1 MLFDRVKSMDAILLT
16 AQKKGLHRSLG
27 AFQLTMLGVGAV
39 IGTGIFVLTAVA
51 AQKAGPG
58 MMLSFCIAG
67 FVCAVAAL
75 CYSELAS
82 MVPVAGSAYT
92 YTYAVMGELLA
103 WMVGWALV
111 LEYALGAS
119 AVAVGWSNH
128 LVGALA
134 DSGIHFP
141 ALISNADGLMAQ
153 VSLALGSAA
162 TPDLLAAVNNGGYI
176 NVPAVFIVI
185 AVTLLL
191 IKGTTESAMV
201 NAVLVVVKLI
211 ALTAFM
217 ILTLPLMKASNFHPF
232 TPTGFGN
239 LTSGTGYVG
248 AAASI
253 FFAYVGFDAVSTAAE
268 ETKNPQRNVPIGLIG
283 SLLICTAIY
292 LLVAAGAIGTI
303 GAQPVTSAAGAF
315 LAPGSPEM
323 AGRCAAIVTGGGVE
337 PLVCSKHA
345 LVHVLQ
351 TINYPVVGYLVG
363 LAAIIAL
370 PSVVL
375 MMMFGQTRVFFT
387 MARDGLL
394 PAAFAKVHPKFR
406 TPHVVTAVTGLFAL
420 VFAGLLPVGSLADY
434 SNSGTLFAFAMVA
447 IAVMV
452 LRVRDPGRKRAFRTP
467 AIWLVAP
474 AAVIGCIVLYA
485 ALDTTSKLV
494 LVGWGALGLVVYFLY
509 GRSRSHVGLG
519 LTEVHELD
527 DDMPPVPVPPMP
539 GAHTPGGRDA

>member
-1 MLFDRVKSMDAILLT
+1 MIFDRVKSLDAILAT
-16 AQKKGLHRSLG
+16 AEKKGLHRSLG

-58 MMLSFCIAG
+58 MMLSFIIAG

-141 ALISNADGLMAQ
+141 ALMSNADGLMAR
-153 VSLALGSAA
+153 VALAFGSAP
-162 TPDLLAAVNNGGYI
+162 TPDLMAAVQNGGFI
-176 NVPAVFIVI
+176 NVPAIVVI
-185 AVTLLL
+185 MAVTALL

-217 ILTLPLMKASNFHPF
+217 VLTLPAIKASNFHPF

-283 SLLICTAIY
+283 SLMICTVIY
-292 LLVAAGAIGTI
+292 LLVAAGAIGTV

-323 AGRCAAIVTGGGVE
+323 AGRCAAIIASGATE

-351 TINYPVVGYLVG
+351 TINYPVVGWLVG

-394 PAAFAKVHPKFR
+394 PASFAKVHPRFK

-420 VFAGLLPVGSLADY
+420 IFAGLLPVGSLADY

-447 IAVMV
+447 LAVLV
-452 LRVRDPGRKRAFRTP
+452 LRVKDPTRKRSFRTP
-467 AIWLVAP
+467 AVWLVAP
-474 AAVIGCIVLYA
+474 AAIIGCIVLYA

-494 LVGWGALGLVVYFLY
+494 LVGWGGIGLVVYFLY
-509 GRSRSHVGLG
+509 GRSRSHVGRG

-527 DDMPPVPVPPMP
+527 ADAPPVSVPPMP
-539 GAHTPGGRDA
+539 GAHTSGMKD

>member
-1 MLFDRVKSMDAILLT
+1 MFGRVKSLDAILAT
-16 AQKKGLHRSLG
+16 AEKKSLHRSLG
-27 AFQLTMLGVGAV
+27 AFQLTMLGIGAV

-92 YTYAVMGELLA
+92 YTYAVMGEILA

-128 LVGALA
+128 VVGALA

-141 ALISNADGLMAQ
+141 PLISNADGLMARA
-153 VSLALGSAA
+153 ALVLGKTSN
-162 TPDLLAAVNNGGYI
+162 PDLLAAASHGGLI
-176 NVPAVFIVI
+176 NLPAVFIVI
-185 AVTLLL
+185 CITALL
-191 IKGTTESAMV
+191 IKGTTESAMF
-201 NAVLVVVKLI
+201 NAVLVVIKLI
-211 ALTAFM
+211 ALSAFI
-217 ILTLPLMKASNFHPF
+217 ILTLPNMQSANFHPF

-268 ETKNPQRNVPIGLIG
+268 ETVNPQRNVPIGLIA
-283 SLLICTAIY
+283 SLTICTLIY

-303 GAQPVTSAAGAF
+303 GAQPVTTLAGQPLAAGSA
-315 LAPGSPEM
+315 EM
-323 AGRCAAIVTGGGVE
+323 AGRCAAIVAGGGAE

-351 TINYPVVGYLVG
+351 TIGWPSIGWLVG
-363 LAAIIAL
+363 LAAVIAL

-375 MMMFGQTRVFFT
+375 MMMFGQTRVFFV

-394 PAAFAKVHPKFR
+394 PAAFAKVHPRFK
-406 TPHVVTAVTGLFAL
+406 TPHVVTAATGLFAL

-447 IAVMV
+447 VSVLV
-452 LRVRDPGRKRAFRTP
+452 LRIKDPLRKRSFRTP
-467 AIWLVAP
+467 FVWVVAP
-474 AAVIGCIVLYA
+474 LAIVGCLVLYA
-485 ALDTTSKLV
+485 ALDMASKLV
-494 LVGWGALGLVVYFLY
+494 LVGWGGLGLLIYFLY
-509 GRSRSHVGLG
+509 SRGHSHVGLG
-519 LTEVHELD
+519 LGESDQT
-527 DDMPPVPVPPMP
+527 
-539 GAHTPGGRDA
+539 

>member
-1 MLFDRVKSMDAILLT
+1 MIFGRVKSMDAIM
-16 AQKKGLHRSLG
+16 AAAEKKGLHRSLG

-58 MMLSFCIAG
+58 MMVSFMIAG

-92 YTYAVMGELLA
+92 YTYAVLGEIMA

-128 LVGALA
+128 VVGALA

-141 ALISNADGLMAQ
+141 AMISNADALMAN
-153 VSLALGSAA
+153 VSLAFGSAA
-162 TPDLLAAVNNGGYI
+162 TPDLLNAAQVGGFI
-176 NVPAVFIVI
+176 NLPAVFIVI
-185 AVTLLL
+185 LVTALL
-191 IKGTTESAMV
+191 IKGTTESARF
-201 NAVLVVVKLI
+201 NAVLVVVKLV
-211 ALTAFM
+211 ALTAFI
-217 ILTLPLMKASNFHPF
+217 ILTLPMMHEQNFHPF
-232 TPTGFGN
+232 APTGAGN
-239 LTSGTGYVG
+239 FTAGTGVIG

-268 ETKNPQRNVPIGLIG
+268 ETVNPQRNVPIGLIA
-283 SLLICTAIY
+283 SLTICTAIY

-303 GAQPVTSAAGAF
+303 GAQPVTSATGAF
-315 LAPGSPEM
+315 LAAGSPEM
-323 AGRCAAIVTGGGVE
+323 AGRCAAIVAGGAAE

-351 TINYPVVGYLVG
+351 SIGWPSVGWWVG
-363 LAAIIAL
+363 IAAVIAL

-375 MMMFGQTRVFFT
+375 MMMFGQTRVFFV

-394 PAAFAKVHPKFR
+394 PASFAKVHPKYK
-406 TPHVVTAVTGLFAL
+406 TPYVVTAVTGLFAL
-420 VFAGLLPVGSLADY
+420 VFAGMLPVGSLADY

-447 IAVMV
+447 TAVLV
-452 LRVRDPGRKRAFRTP
+452 LRIKDPQRQRSFRTP
-467 AIWLVAP
+467 FVWVVAP
-474 AAVIGCIVLYA
+474 TAVIGCVVLYL
-485 ALDTTSKLV
+485 ALDLASKLV
-494 LVGWGALGLVVYFLY
+494 LFGWGGVGLLVYFLY
-509 GRSRSHVGLG
+509 SRSRSHVGRG
-519 LTEVHELD
+519 LSEVHETDPDLPKSPIAD
-527 DDMPPVPVPPMP
+527 LPV
-539 GAHTPGGRDA
+539 

>member
-1 MLFDRVKSMDAILLT
+1 MFGRVKSLDAILAT
-16 AQKKGLHRSLG
+16 AKNKSLHRSLG

-58 MMLSFCIAG
+58 MMISFCIAG

-92 YTYAVMGELLA
+92 YTYAVMGEVLA

-119 AVAVGWSNH
+119 AVAVGWSNYV
-128 LVGALA
+128 VGALA
-134 DSGIHFP
+134 DGGIHFP
-141 ALISNADGLMAQ
+141 ALISNADALMGY
-153 VSLALGSAA
+153 VRLAFGAVA
-162 TPDLLAAVNNGGYI
+162 TPDLLNATQHGGFI
-176 NVPAVFIVI
+176 NLPAIVIVI
-185 AVTLLL
+185 AVTALL
-191 IKGTTESAMV
+191 IKGTTESARV

-211 ALTAFM
+211 ALAAFM
-217 ILTLPLMKASNFHPF
+217 VLTLPRMNGANFHPF

-268 ETKNPQRNVPIGLIG
+268 ETVNPQRNVPIGLIA
-283 SLLICTAIY
+283 SLTICTLIY
-292 LLVAAGAIGTI
+292 LLVAAGAIGTM
-303 GAQPVTSAAGAF
+303 GAQPVISAAGAF
-315 LAPGSPEM
+315 LSPGSPEM
-323 AGRCAAIVTGGGVE
+323 AGRCAAIVQSGVTE

-351 TINYPVVGYLVG
+351 SIGHPTIGWLVG
-363 LAAIIAL
+363 LAAIVAL

-375 MMMFGQTRVFFT
+375 MMMFGQTRVFFV

-394 PAAFAKVHPKFR
+394 PPAFAKVHPKFK
-406 TPHVVTAVTGLFAL
+406 TPYVVTAVTGLFAL

-447 IAVMV
+447 IAVLV
-452 LRVRDPGRKRAFRTP
+452 LRVRDPGRKRSFRTP
-467 AIWLVAP
+467 FVWVVAP
-474 AAVIGCIVLYA
+474 AAIIGCLVLYA
-485 ALDTTSKLV
+485 ALDTASKLV
-494 LVGWGALGLVVYFLY
+494 LVGWGGFGLIVYFAY
-509 GRSRSHVGLG
+509 SRSRSHVGLG
-519 LTEVHELD
+519 LVESHESD
-527 DDMPPVPVPPMP
+527 DDMPPAIVS
-539 GAHTPGGRDA
+539 GHKI